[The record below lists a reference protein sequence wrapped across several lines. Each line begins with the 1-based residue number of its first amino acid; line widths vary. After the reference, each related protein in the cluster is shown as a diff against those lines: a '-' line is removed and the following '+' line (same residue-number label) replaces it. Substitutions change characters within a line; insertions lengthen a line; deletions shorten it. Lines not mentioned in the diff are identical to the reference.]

1 MLCPFGLDLKREHK
15 YACSRTEPIIFRKG
29 NGTSAASV
37 SDVYLLQ
44 RYCNKDSK
52 LMVQCPECLFEGWNE
67 TYADQMPSIASGA
80 PIFYSS
86 LNVLTSLQVMISHPG
101 TVLP

>member
-1 MLCPFGLDLKREHK
+1 
-15 YACSRTEPIIFRKG
+15 
-29 NGTSAASV
+29 
-37 SDVYLLQ
+37 
-44 RYCNKDSK
+44 
-52 LMVQCPECLFEGWNE
+52 MVQCPECLFEGWNE